1 MDVTRKDYNQKYKAS
16 SPLHFHWKN
25 IFPSIYD
32 THNDEGCDIWP
43 ETVLKQRQSK
53 GLKAISALRGF
64 ARWRHERAAITQ
76 LVECL
81 AVNQNVTGS
90 SPVCGAQNFL
100 FSMGL

>member
-1 MDVTRKDYNQKYKAS
+1 MQIESTPAL
-16 SPLHFHWKN
+16 PLES
-25 IFPSIYD
+25 ISPSIYY
-32 THNDEGCDIWP
+32 THDNDGCNIWP
-43 ETVLKQRQSK
+43 EAFLKQRQSK